1 MGLRSEAGSDVRG
14 EDLKLEVG
22 EISWVGT
29 ASISWR
35 WEVNGHTTRCTVVSE
50 CEAAETALIAADGSL
65 WLSKNL
71 SLIWAASFSE
81 NLIEGL
87 LLVN

>member
-1 MGLRSEAGSDVRG
+1 MGLRSEVGCDVKG
-14 EDLKLEVG
+14 GDIKSEVG

-29 ASISWR
+29 ASIGWR

-50 CEAAETALIAADGSL
+50 CEAAETELIAADGSL
-65 WLSKNL
+65 RLRKSL
-71 SLIWAASFSE
+71 LLIWAASFSE

-87 LLVN
+87 